1 MTLLV
6 TGTVLAAGPIIDGR
20 TAPYST
26 LSNVQGTSIY
36 DSVEIRIAGMSQAAS
51 TYRLAHGLSTLPAG
65 STFEM
70 VWPGGTQ
77 ETAGVTSPF
86 SSVGAGP
93 LSPSAGRQIRFVD
106 RKLRIDNAKGRLAR
120 PFLCRTQLRVRGAGS
135 SPFST
140 YVVVRS
146 RASAAL

>member
-93 LSPSAGRQIRFVD
+93 IVTEC
-106 RKLRIDNAKGRLAR
+106 R
-120 PFLCRTQLRVRGAGS
+120 PPNTVCRPKA
-135 SPFST
+135 PN
-140 YVVVRS
+140 
-146 RASAAL
+146 